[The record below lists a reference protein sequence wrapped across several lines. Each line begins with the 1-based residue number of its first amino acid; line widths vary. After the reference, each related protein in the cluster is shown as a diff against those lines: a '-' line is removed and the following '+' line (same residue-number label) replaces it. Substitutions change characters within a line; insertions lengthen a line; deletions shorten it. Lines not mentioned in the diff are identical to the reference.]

1 MAYYLGIDLGT
12 TYTAAAVHEGSAQR
26 GPEVVTLGERGP
38 TAPSVL
44 CLQPD
49 GGFVAGDAAE
59 RHAVTEPQRIARQ
72 FKRRLGDPTPLL
84 VGDAAIPAEVLT
96 GQLLRWVVDTVV
108 RARGG
113 ERPASIVLTHPANW
127 GPYKR
132 DLLDKAAEIAGLSGV
147 ILVTEPQAAAI
158 SYAAQER
165 VDEGAV
171 VAVYDL
177 GGGTFDAAVLRKEAD
192 GGFTIL
198 GSPEGIERLGGID
211 VDAAL
216 FARVTAS
223 VDEAYE
229 SLDPDDPQALA
240 AVSRLR
246 IECTQAKEGLSLDS
260 EIRVPVLLPNVQTQ
274 VRVTRAELEEMIR
287 PTLAETVTAL
297 ERALRSASMSAES
310 VDHVLLVGG
319 SSRIPLVAQLVSSG
333 LGRPVAVDT
342 HPKHAVALGAAI
354 VAARAAGA
362 LTAQPRP
369 PAPRPAAPIPAPG
382 AMPASMS
389 PPDAPQAPMAP
400 PPSPAPPA
408 PAPLTPPAPAPAA
421 APSGPATYEQPAA
434 FVPPVPASSPEPR
447 PPAPGP
453 APAAPH
459 AAGGRGTLP
468 PPPTAPPPGRGG
480 PPPAGFGAPGPSAPP
495 SGFTPSE
502 GTPPPPGFATSA
514 PTTPPPGFAPS
525 PSGEH
530 APGFGPPPSSPAAGR
545 GPAPQEA
552 PPGPGT
558 GYRGGVMP
566 PAPGTSEDLP
576 PGYLS
581 GDAKEK
587 RKRSTRRRT
596 RVGLV
601 VGLVLVVGAVGATL
615 ATTSSG
621 GDAQTVADVEVGEC
635 FNGGP
640 NDAETVACDEAH
652 QFELVGAAPAP
663 DPEAPFPGEQ
673 QARDA
678 GGLACVDLLTTYYGA
693 GPEVVA
699 AAGLQLDPITPTEDQ
714 WNDGM
719 TTTYCVARDAEGAT
733 LDTSIKGQGA
743 AG

>member
-1 MAYYLGIDLGT
+1 MSYHLGIDLGT
-12 TYTAAAVHEGSAQR
+12 TYTAAAVHEGSPQR

-44 CLQPD
+44 CLQAD

-59 RHAVTEPQRIARQ
+59 RHAVTEPHRIARQ
-72 FKRRLGDPTPLL
+72 FKRRLGDPTPIL
-84 VGDAAIPAEVLT
+84 VADAAVPAEVLT

-132 DLLDKAAEIAGLSGV
+132 DLLDKAAEVAGVPGCL
-147 ILVTEPQAAAI
+147 LVTEPQAAAI
-158 SYAAQER
+158 SYASQER

-216 FARVTAS
+216 FARVTGA
-223 VDEAYE
+223 VEEAYE

-297 ERALRSASMSAES
+297 ERALRSASLTPDA

-362 LTAQPRP
+362 LAPADRATTAAAR
-369 PAPRPAAPIPAPG
+369 PAPPTTASAPQPAAPGAAAAAAALGQQPTSPG
-382 AMPASMS
+382 
-389 PPDAPQAPMAP
+389 
-400 PPSPAPPA
+400 APPA
-408 PAPLTPPAPAPAA
+408 
-421 APSGPATYEQPAA
+421 Q
-434 FVPPVPASSPEPR
+434 
-447 PPAPGP
+447 
-453 APAAPH
+453 APAAPPTLTH
-459 AAGGRGTLP
+459 AVPYPPSAPAPSQP
-468 PPPTAPPPGRGG
+468 PPPGAAAPPPQQPPPG
-480 PPPAGFGAPGPSAPP
+480 PPLQQAQPGPGTPPPQAPPGPGAPSQAPGPGAPPSQAPGASSAPP
-495 SGFTPSE
+495 SGAYAPPSGAYSASRPGTPPS
-502 GTPPPPGFATSA
+502 GYAPPAAAGSPSPPPGPGRPFDPGAPGAPSGAPPSPPGPGYRGGAMPPPPGS
-514 PTTPPPGFAPS
+514 
-525 PSGEH
+525 
-530 APGFGPPPSSPAAGR
+530 
-545 GPAPQEA
+545 
-552 PPGPGT
+552 
-558 GYRGGVMP
+558 
-566 PAPGTSEDLP
+566 SEDLP
-576 PGYLS
+576 PGYATVE
-581 GDAKEK
+581 DKQ
-587 RKRSTRRRT
+587 RKRRRARW
-596 RVGLV
+596 RNRAMAV
-601 VGLVLVVGAVGATL
+601 VALLIIAGAVVYTLSTL
-615 ATTSSG
+615 ADSDET
-621 GDAQTVADVEVGEC
+621 ATVADVEVGEC

-640 NDAETVACDEAH
+640 NEAETIACDQAH
-652 QFELVGAAPAP
+652 QFELVAVAPAP
-663 DPEAPFPGEQ
+663 DPSAAFPGAE
-673 QARDA
+673 ALRTT
-678 GGLACVDLLTTYYGA
+678 GGEACVTALTAYYGA
-693 GPEVVA
+693 GQDVA
-699 AAGLQLDPITPTEDQ
+699 VANGLQLDPITPTEGQ
-714 WNDGM
+714 WDEG
-719 TTTYCVARDAEGAT
+719 TTDTFCVARSAEGQA
-733 LDTSIKGQGA
+733 LNSSIKGQGA

>member
-1 MAYYLGIDLGT
+1 MSYHLGIDLGT
-12 TYTAAAVHEGSAQR
+12 TYTAAAVHEGSPQR

-72 FKRRLGDPTPLL
+72 FKRRLGDPTPIL
-84 VGDAAIPAEVLT
+84 VGDAAVPAEVLT
-96 GQLLRWVVDTVV
+96 GQLLRWVVDTVM

-113 ERPASIVLTHPANW
+113 QRPASIVLTHPANW

-132 DLLDKAAEIAGLSGV
+132 DLLDKAAEVAGVPGCL
-147 ILVTEPQAAAI
+147 LVTEPQAAAI

-216 FARVTAS
+216 FARVTGA
-223 VDEAYE
+223 VEEAYE
-229 SLDPDDPQALA
+229 SLDPDDPQAIA
-240 AVSRLR
+240 SVARLR

-260 EIRVPVLLPNVQTQ
+260 EIRVPVLLPDVQTQ

-297 ERALRSASMSAES
+297 ERALRSASLTPDA

-362 LTAQPRP
+362 LA
-369 PAPRPAAPIPAPG
+369 PADRAAAG
-382 AMPASMS
+382 AAR
-389 PPDAPQAPMAP
+389 
-400 PPSPAPPA
+400 PAPPTTTSA
-408 PAPLTPPAPAPAA
+408 ASQPAPPGAAA
-421 APSGPATYEQPAA
+421 APTA
-434 FVPPVPASSPEPR
+434 
-447 PPAPGP
+447 
-453 APAAPH
+453 APALS
-459 AAGGRGTLP
+459 AGALGHQP
-468 PPPTAPPPGRGG
+468 PPPGASPSPTPAPPTAPTQ
-480 PPPAGFGAPGPSAPP
+480 AAPYVPSAPP
-495 SGFTPSE
+495 SPPQAPAAAAPPSPH
-502 GTPPPPGFATSA
+502 PPPPGAGA
-514 PTTPPPGFAPS
+514 PPPHAPPGQGPPPGAYAR
-525 PSGEH
+525 PSGAYGASH
-530 APGFGPPPSSPAAGR
+530 PGTPPSGYAPPAAGGSPPPSRPPGPGR
-545 GPAPQEA
+545 PFDSGTSGAPPA
-552 PPGPGT
+552 PPGPG
-558 GYRGGVMP
+558 YRGGTMP
-566 PAPGTSEDLP
+566 PPPGSSEDLP
-576 PGYLS
+576 PGYATAE
-581 GDAKEK
+581 DKQ
-587 RKRSTRRRT
+587 RKRRRARW
-596 RVGLV
+596 RNRALAV
-601 VGLVLVVGAVGATL
+601 VGLLIVAGAVVYTLSTL
-615 ATTSSG
+615 ADSDET
-621 GDAQTVADVEVGEC
+621 ATVADVEVGEC

-640 NDAETVACDEAH
+640 NEAESIPCDQAH
-652 QFELVGAAPAP
+652 QFELVAVAPAP
-663 DPEAPFPGEQ
+663 DPSAAFPGAE
-673 QARDA
+673 ALRTT
-678 GGLACVDLLTTYYGA
+678 GGEACVTALTAYYGA
-693 GPEVVA
+693 GQDVA
-699 AAGLQLDPITPTEDQ
+699 VTNGLQLDPITPTEGQ
-714 WNDGM
+714 WDEGV
-719 TTTYCVARDAEGAT
+719 TDTYCVARSAEGQPLIA
-733 LDTSIKGQGA
+733 SIRGQGA

>member
-1 MAYYLGIDLGT
+1 MSYHLGIDLGT
-12 TYTAAAVHEGSAQR
+12 TYTAAAVHEGSPQR

-44 CLQPD
+44 CLQAD

-59 RHAVTEPQRIARQ
+59 RHAVTEPHRIARQ
-72 FKRRLGDPTPLL
+72 FKRRLGDPTPIL
-84 VGDAAIPAEVLT
+84 VADAAVPAEVLT

-132 DLLDKAAEIAGLSGV
+132 DLLDKAAVVAGVPGCL
-147 ILVTEPQAAAI
+147 LVTEPQAAAI
-158 SYAAQER
+158 SYASQER

-216 FARVTAS
+216 FARVTGA
-223 VDEAYE
+223 VEEAYE

-297 ERALRSASMSAES
+297 ERALRSASLAPDA

-362 LTAQPRP
+362 LAPADRATAAAAR
-369 PAPRPAAPIPAPG
+369 PAPASPGSPPSHAPAAPPTPAHAVPY
-382 AMPASMS
+382 
-389 PPDAPQAPMAP
+389 
-400 PPSPAPPA
+400 PPS
-408 PAPLTPPAPAPAA
+408 APAPA
-421 APSGPATYEQPAA
+421 Q
-434 FVPPVPASSPEPR
+434 
-447 PPAPGP
+447 
-453 APAAPH
+453 
-459 AAGGRGTLP
+459 
-468 PPPTAPPPGRGG
+468 APPPAAAA
-480 PPPAGFGAPGPSAPP
+480 PPPQQAPPGPGAPSAPP
-495 SGFTPSE
+495 SGAYGPPSGAYAASRPGTPPS
-502 GTPPPPGFATSA
+502 GYAPPAAAGSPPPPPG
-514 PTTPPPGFAPS
+514 P
-525 PSGEH
+525 
-530 APGFGPPPSSPAAGR
+530 
-545 GPAPQEA
+545 
-552 PPGPGT
+552 
-558 GYRGGVMP
+558 GYRGGAMP
-566 PAPGTSEDLP
+566 PPPGSSEDLP
-576 PGYLS
+576 PGYATVE
-581 GDAKEK
+581 DKQ
-587 RKRSTRRRT
+587 RKRRRARG
-596 RVGLV
+596 RNRAMAV
-601 VGLVLVVGAVGATL
+601 VALLIIAGAVVYTLSTL
-615 ATTSSG
+615 ADSDET
-621 GDAQTVADVEVGEC
+621 ATVADVEVGEC

-640 NDAETVACDEAH
+640 NDAETIPCDQAH
-652 QFELVGAAPAP
+652 QFELVAVAPAP
-663 DPEAPFPGEQ
+663 DPSAAFPGAE
-673 QARDA
+673 ALRA
-678 GGLACVDLLTTYYGA
+678 TGGEACVTALTAYYGA
-693 GPEVVA
+693 GQDVA
-699 AAGLQLDPITPTEDQ
+699 LANGLQLDPITPTEGQ
-714 WNDGM
+714 WDEG
-719 TTTYCVARDAEGAT
+719 TTDTFCVARSAEGQA
-733 LDTSIKGQGA
+733 LNASIKGQGA
-743 AG
+743 GG

>member
-1 MAYYLGIDLGT
+1 MSYHLGIDLGT
-12 TYTAAAVHEGSAQR
+12 TYTAAAVHEGSPQR

-72 FKRRLGDPTPLL
+72 FKRRLGDPTPIL
-84 VGDAAIPAEVLT
+84 VGDAAVPAEVLT
-96 GQLLRWVVDTVV
+96 GQLLRWVVDTVM

-113 ERPASIVLTHPANW
+113 QRPASIVLTHPANW

-132 DLLDKAAEIAGLSGV
+132 DLLDKAAEVAGVPGCL
-147 ILVTEPQAAAI
+147 LVTEPQAAAI

-216 FARVTAS
+216 FARVTGA
-223 VDEAYE
+223 VEEAYE
-229 SLDPDDPQALA
+229 SLDPDDPQAIA
-240 AVSRLR
+240 SVARLR

-260 EIRVPVLLPNVQTQ
+260 EIRVPVLLPDVQTQ

-297 ERALRSASMSAES
+297 ERALRSASLTPDA

-362 LTAQPRP
+362 LA
-369 PAPRPAAPIPAPG
+369 PADRAAAG
-382 AMPASMS
+382 AAR
-389 PPDAPQAPMAP
+389 
-400 PPSPAPPA
+400 PAPPTTTSA
-408 PAPLTPPAPAPAA
+408 ASQPAPPGAAA
-421 APSGPATYEQPAA
+421 APTA
-434 FVPPVPASSPEPR
+434 
-447 PPAPGP
+447 
-453 APAAPH
+453 APALS
-459 AAGGRGTLP
+459 AGALGHQP
-468 PPPTAPPPGRGG
+468 PPPGASPSPTPAPPTAPTQ
-480 PPPAGFGAPGPSAPP
+480 AAPYLPSAPP
-495 SGFTPSE
+495 SPPQAPAAAAPPSPH
-502 GTPPPPGFATSA
+502 PPPPGAGA
-514 PTTPPPGFAPS
+514 PPPHAPPGQGPPPGAHAR
-525 PSGEH
+525 PSGAYGASH
-530 APGFGPPPSSPAAGR
+530 PGTPPSGYAPPAAGGSPPPSRPPGPGR
-545 GPAPQEA
+545 PFDSGTSGAPPA
-552 PPGPGT
+552 PPGPG
-558 GYRGGVMP
+558 YRGGTMP
-566 PAPGTSEDLP
+566 PPPGSSEDLP
-576 PGYLS
+576 PGYATAE
-581 GDAKEK
+581 DKQ
-587 RKRSTRRRT
+587 RKRRRARW
-596 RVGLV
+596 RNRALAV
-601 VGLVLVVGAVGATL
+601 VGLLIVAGAVVYTLSTL
-615 ATTSSG
+615 ADS
-621 GDAQTVADVEVGEC
+621 DEAATVADVEVGEC

-640 NDAETVACDEAH
+640 NEAESIPCDQAH
-652 QFELVGAAPAP
+652 QFELVAVAPAP
-663 DPEAPFPGEQ
+663 DPSAAFPGAE
-673 QARDA
+673 ALRTT
-678 GGLACVDLLTTYYGA
+678 GGEACVTALTAYYGA
-693 GPEVVA
+693 GQDVA
-699 AAGLQLDPITPTEDQ
+699 VTNGLQLDPITPTEGQ
-714 WNDGM
+714 WDEGV
-719 TTTYCVARDAEGAT
+719 TDTYCVARSAEGQPLIA
-733 LDTSIKGQGA
+733 SIRGQGA